1 MWPAIGVERRRQLI
15 GETDKCL
22 VRLDAVLD
30 PAAGSDEDQAIDLVS
45 GLEVRKPTISRFGC
59 TGYFSSRTQH
69 DSIGQLLEIASWGF
83 APNPR
88 VCLVK

>member
-1 MWPAIGVERRRQLI
+1 MWPALGVERRRQLI

-30 PAAGSDEDQAIDLVS
+30 SAAGSDEDQAIDLVS
-45 GLEVRKPTISRFGC
+45 GLKVRKHTISRFGC
-59 TGYFSSRTQH
+59 TVYFSSRTQH

>member
-1 MWPAIGVERRRQLI
+1 MWPAIDEERRRQLI
-15 GETDKCL
+15 GEMDKCL

-45 GLEVRKPTISRFGC
+45 GLEVRKPAISRFGC

-88 VCLVK
+88 ACSVK